1 MNNAQRKALAQ
12 LVEKTYQRLIGE
24 AKDKEGLLVKEI
36 TEKVKVE
43 LGIDTIDTQIEALK
57 KQIENLEDKKKKLG
71 FGYYELVEGSKAKLL
86 IDTRTRQESMEM
98 VGLEK
103 ELTER
108 LAGLWTAQTIDEAKA
123 LLKGIVK

>member
-1 MNNAQRKALAQ
+1 LNNAQRKALAQ

-86 IDTRTRQESMEM
+86 I
-98 VGLEK
+98 
-103 ELTER
+103 
-108 LAGLWTAQTIDEAKA
+108 A
-123 LLKGIVK
+123 